1 MSGKEGEYIMKVMG
15 ERLRTLRESMK
26 LSQAKMA
33 DLLGLKQS
41 SINRYEQGTA
51 TPTVENLR
59 KYADYFDVS
68 MDYIFARTDNPQGK
82 LYENKPKLLVNTE
95 DAQQFIEMCFDPE
108 SPFNERLKQTLLR
121 MMGEMSNE

>member
-82 LYENKPKLLVNTE
+82 LYENKPKLLINSE

-108 SPFNERLKQTLLR
+108 SPFNERLKQTLLQ